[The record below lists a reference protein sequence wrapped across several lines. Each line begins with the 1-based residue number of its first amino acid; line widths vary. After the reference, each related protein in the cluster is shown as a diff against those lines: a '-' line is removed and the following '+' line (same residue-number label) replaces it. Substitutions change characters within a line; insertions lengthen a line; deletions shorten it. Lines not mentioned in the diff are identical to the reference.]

1 MMKTV
6 MRSYINSK
14 TSKDRNVVQTDVLN
28 QLGWRLIRIWSLDYF
43 DSPNLV
49 IDKIVEAINNPDS
62 NDELKTTPKRKITFE
77 KEDNKEDFN
86 HSIDYVSSN
95 YPSRESDSDSF
106 FEEKETRT
114 KSVINFFIR
123 NEGPISERLLVKK
136 VLAQFSISKNTKTT
150 KAVFNECLYNKPSNF
165 TNNMRFYWDKEEDKD
180 RVGYYRVGSKY
191 REFIDI
197 PKEEII
203 IAIKDIMKNKLSL
216 TKDELIKYV
225 VSAFGF
231 NKVGDTMKE
240 IILTS
245 IDFAS
250 IKNLIKV
257 EGENVFYQ
265 V

>member
-1 MMKTV
+1 M
-6 MRSYINSK
+6 
-14 TSKDRNVVQTDVLN
+14 VV
-28 QLGWRLIRIWSLDYF
+28 
-43 DSPNLV
+43 
-49 IDKIVEAINNPDS
+49 DKIIEAINNP
-62 NDELKTTPKRKITFE
+62 NDPQELTSTTRKKVTFE
-77 KEDNKEDFN
+77 KEDDRDDFN
-86 HSIDYVSSN
+86 HSIDYVSSS
-95 YPSRESDSDSF
+95 YPSRETDSESF

-136 VLAQFSISKNTKTT
+136 VLNQFSISKNTKTT
-150 KAVFNECLYNKPSNF
+150 KAVFNEILYNKPANF
-165 TNNMRFYWDKEEDKD
+165 TNNMKFYWDKEEDKE

-191 REFIDI
+191 REFVDI

-203 IAIKDIMKNKLSL
+203 IAIRDIMKNKLSL

-231 NKVGDTMKE
+231 NKVGDTMKD
-240 IILTS
+240 IIMTS

-250 IKNLIKV
+250 VKNLIKV
-257 EGENVFYQ
+257 EGENVYYQ